1 MARMLSIALFSLLL
15 FAAPAGATERLKL
28 DPLPNVRAGKVDGTR
43 AFIALSLDGR
53 RLRVY
58 VCDGTL
64 KRDATVARW
73 FRGRWD
79 GISPRTLRASKNEV
93 SIESVAPDGTIR
105 GRVLLADGEHAFTA
119 RPKTHP
125 NGLHHGHRKGFSAT
139 WIVLSKRQMRGN
151 FVPARP
157 PKCRVV
163 PVTSSSG
170 GTQWV
175 TVC

>member
-1 MARMLSIALFSLLL
+1 MARLLAIALFSLLVL
-15 FAAPAGATERLKL
+15 AAPAGATERLRL
-28 DPLPNVRAGKVDGTR
+28 DPLPSVRAGKVDGTR

-53 RLRVY
+53 RLRIY

-64 KRDATVARW
+64 KRDPTIAKW

-79 GISPRTLRASKNEV
+79 GAAPITLRASKNEV
-93 SIESVAPDGTIR
+93 SIESVAPNGTIR

-119 RPKTHP
+119 RPKTNP

-139 WIVLSKRQMRGN
+139 WIVLSKRQMRGT
-151 FVPARP
+151 FVPTRP
-157 PKCRVV
+157 PRCRFVLV
-163 PVTSSSG
+163 TTSSG
-170 GTQWV
+170 QQQWV